1 MYSQELEE
9 LIEAILADGEISPKE
24 RNILHRRAM
33 SEGIDPDEIDVV
45 VEGRLIKKLSQ
56 TSSNSINQNNDT
68 SNVTNKINKQRETKK
83 CPACGALRTSFAAI
97 CPDCGYEFRD
107 TQKSDV
113 LQNFIKSIEE
123 YDRMIL
129 SEEPKKN
136 SVFWPVMGWIFLFPF
151 MFAFFVFKRI
161 KAKHTPLDGTEKLKS
176 EAIINYNVPNSR
188 ADLIEFALLLENKV
202 KTINYFN
209 ALTDSGMQI
218 QKWNE
223 IWNTK
228 ANHIVQKA
236 QLALQ
241 EDKLSLNKINTSVQN
256 ITAVM
261 KRNALIQWIMM
272 GVLCALF
279 IVMIILMS

>member
-1 MYSQELEE
+1 MYSEELEE
-9 LIEAILADGEISPKE
+9 LIEAILADGEISAKE
-24 RNILHRRAM
+24 RNILHRRAI
-33 SEGIDPDEIDVV
+33 SEGVDPDEIDVV
-45 VEGRLIKKLSQ
+45 VEGRLIKKLSE
-56 TSSNSINQNNDT
+56 TSSNTFNRNNDP
-68 SNVTNKINKQRETKK
+68 SNFTNKINKPRETNK

-97 CPDCGYEFRD
+97 CPDCGYEFHD
-107 TQKSDV
+107 LQKSEV
-113 LQNFIKSIEE
+113 LQNFIRSIEE

-129 SEEPKKN
+129 SEEPEKK
-136 SVFWPVMGWIFLFPF
+136 SVFWPVMGWIFFFPF

-161 KAKHTPLDGTEKLKS
+161 KAKHTPLDGVEKLKS
-176 EAIINYNVPNSR
+176 EAIINYNVPNTR
-188 ADLIEFALLLENKV
+188 ADLLEFALLLENKV

-223 IWNTK
+223 IWNNK

-236 QLALQ
+236 ELALR
-241 EDKLSLNKINTSVQN
+241 EDKASLNKINTSVQN

-279 IVMIILMS
+279 IVMIILMN